1 MPVFVS
7 SKSAAGNAHGVFA
20 LDQTNAPLVQLT
32 STNVACLV
40 GQFPWGPVQQ
50 IVSPA
55 SPKDRLNTFAPF
67 GMDHTGSGYMSII
80 RKAWPDLRIIR
91 IIGSGSNAAG
101 VVLFDGSSNI
111 IAEVLSK
118 FPGAAGNSLTATVSN
133 ASDGD
138 PNHFNLAITV
148 AGAGG
153 STTDLFENM
162 NYSGVGGDS
171 VADLTNSLLVQAI
184 GGGTSGGVSAGRPV
198 NGVSTFSAGS
208 DGTPVALDYVGTAGT
223 GDKGIAL
230 AEGDD
235 EIRQIFTDDCGS
247 LLRPSVNAGLT
258 QHVESMGD
266 RVAFM
271 SGNSG
276 MTLSQTQTDVDN
288 YRSTRVVYM
297 DPWVMEAD
305 DVDGALHA
313 LPPQS
318 FGASV
323 ASQLPPST
331 SIAWKSGE
339 VGAMLNGISSLQPGG
354 DRGAARVSNTNH
366 GIVTIFK
373 FQGGGFRFEADPTT
387 IAPVT
392 PAKKSLRR
400 TRVGDAIAISFTD
413 SVRDQVDAPNVPVV
427 QQQLMN
433 ALNRLLANLKNA
445 QNRDPAHEFFIKDY
459 SPPVIGSTATE
470 IQQGELEIDVD
481 VQVGSAAE
489 RIFLGINFGETVTI
503 TAS

>member
-40 GQFPWGPVQQ
+40 GQFPWGPSQQ

-67 GMDHTGSGYMSII
+67 GMDHTGSGYLSII

-91 IIGSGSNAAG
+91 VLSSTAQNAGAF
-101 VVLFDGSSNI
+101 LLDGSSNVI
-111 IAEVLSK
+111 GGI
-118 FPGAAGNSLTATVSN
+118 GAKYNGTAGNSITVTVSN

-138 PNHFNLAITV
+138 PNHFNASITI
-148 AGAGG
+148 AGSGG
-153 STTDLFENM
+153 STTDLLENL
-162 NYSGVGGDS
+162 NYSGIGGDS
-171 VADLTNSLLVQAI
+171 VVDLTNSLLV
-184 GGGTSGGVSAGRPV
+184 GLVFGGVSGGATAGRPV
-198 NGVSTFSAGS
+198 NGTTTMSGGT
-208 DGTPVALDYVGTAGT
+208 DGTLVSGDYVGTAGT

-247 LLRPSVNAGLT
+247 LLRNAVNSGLT
-258 QHVESMGD
+258 QHAESMGD

-271 SGNSG
+271 AGDSG
-276 MTLSQTQTDVDN
+276 MTIAQTQTDVDN

-305 DVDGALHA
+305 DVDGTLHA

-339 VGAMLNGISSLQPGG
+339 VGSMLNGITSLQPGG
-354 DRGAARVSNTNH
+354 DRGSARVSNTNH

-373 FQGGGFRFEADPTT
+373 FAGGGFRFEADPTT
-387 IAPVT
+387 IAPIT

-459 SPPVIGSTATE
+459 SPPVIGSTASE
-470 IQQGELEIDVD
+470 IQQGELEIDID
-481 VQVGSAAE
+481 VQVGAAAE

-503 TAS
+503 SAS